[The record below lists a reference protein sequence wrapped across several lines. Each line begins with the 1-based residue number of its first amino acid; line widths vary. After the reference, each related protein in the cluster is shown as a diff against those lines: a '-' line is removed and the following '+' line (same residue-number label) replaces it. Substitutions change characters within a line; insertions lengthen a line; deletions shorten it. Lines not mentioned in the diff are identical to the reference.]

1 MEFDF
6 LRDLDGR
13 CRARCDMGHEAFG
26 QWLTDEVDAAE
37 ADALLAAIAG
47 LDERERE
54 EFRKEYAEFTLAL
67 GDGEAELIGH
77 GLAFDSGD
85 LEEGMSYYDDAHYA
99 GCGLDDLARLLT
111 QWREF
116 LTGR

>member
-37 ADALLAAIAG
+37 ASRLLDAITK
-47 LDERERE
+47 LDARQQD
-54 EFRKEYAEFTLAL
+54 EFRQEYAEFSLAL
-67 GDGEAELIGH
+67 SDGEAELVGH
-77 GLAFDSGD
+77 GLAFDND
-85 LEEGMSYYDDAHYA
+85 ELEEGMSYYDDAHYA

-111 QWREF
+111 QWRAF
-116 LTGR
+116 LQNR

>member
-6 LRDLDGR
+6 VRDLDGR

-26 QWLTDEVDAAE
+26 QWLSDEVDTAE
-37 ADALLAAIAG
+37 AERLLAAIETVDSRHQ
-47 LDERERE
+47 DEV
-54 EFRKEYAEFTLAL
+54 RKEYAEFTLAL

-77 GLAFDSGD
+77 GLAFDSGE
-85 LEEGMSYYDDAHYA
+85 LEEGMHYYDDAHYA

-111 QWREF
+111 QWQAF

>member
-1 MEFDF
+1 MEFEF

-13 CRARCDMGHEAFG
+13 CRARCEMGHEAFG
-26 QWLTDEVDAAE
+26 QWLTDEVTAAE
-37 ADALLAAIAG
+37 AGWLLNTITRLDAQPQ
-47 LDERERE
+47 E
-54 EFRKEYAEFTLAL
+54 EFRKVYAEFTLAL
-67 GDGEAELIGH
+67 SDGEAELAGH
-77 GLAFDSGD
+77 GLAFDSEA

-111 QWREF
+111 QWQEF